1 VKSGLGAA
9 ARSLSPRPG
18 QSRHEFA
25 LRAAIVLGMAV
36 AAVAAWRLLDLL
48 LLFYAAVLVALLFH
62 ALAEAL
68 SSVTRLPVHWSLAVV
83 VAGSFLL
90 LLGLVALFGVEVAH
104 ELRTLAARL
113 PAAWHSLQARL
124 QPLGIDPGS
133 LDAIRAR
140 LIDGTGAAAIGEIA
154 ATALTAIGALLLAL
168 VGAAYL
174 AAQPG
179 TYRRGVLMLVP
190 RERLRATARMLE
202 AVVSALKRWLVGQ
215 LLVMVVVGLMTGL
228 GAWAIGLP
236 SAAALGLIAAVL
248 EFVPYVGPILTAV
261 PALLL
266 AFAISAETAGLTLGL
281 LLIVQQLE
289 GYILTP
295 LVQNRAVA
303 LPPALT
309 LFSIFAMG
317 ILLGPAGVLLAAP
330 LTVSAY
336 VVVNHLLGRAA
347 HVSGRKAR
355 HRPGSRHPSA
365 NGKAAE

>member
-1 VKSGLGAA
+1 MGPGHGETVPTIVPRGA
-9 ARSLSPRPG
+9 

-25 LRAAIVLGMAV
+25 LRVAIVLGMAV
-36 AAVAAWRLLDLL
+36 AGLAAWRLLDLL
-48 LLFYAAVLVALLFH
+48 LLFYAAVLVAILFH

-68 SSVTRLPVHWSLAVV
+68 SSVTRLPVHGSLAAV
-83 VAGSFLL
+83 VAASFLL
-90 LLGLVALFGVEVAH
+90 VVGLVALFGVEVTH
-104 ELRTLAARL
+104 ELKALASRL
-113 PAAWHSLQARL
+113 PAAWQSLQIRL
-124 QPLGIDPGS
+124 EPFGIDPQG
-133 LDAIRAR
+133 LEAIKAR
-140 LIDGTGAAAIGEIA
+140 LIDGTDASALGEVA
-154 ATALTAIGALLLAL
+154 TTALTATGGLLLAL

-174 AAQPG
+174 AAQPA
-179 TYRRGVLMLVP
+179 TYRRGLLLLVP
-190 RERLRATARMLE
+190 RWRLRAAARLLD

-215 LLVMVVVGLMTGL
+215 LLVMVAVGLMTGL

-266 AFAISAETAGLTLGL
+266 AIAISAETAGLTLGM

-317 ILLGPAGVLLAAP
+317 VLLGPAGVLLAAP
-330 LTVSAY
+330 LTVSGY
-336 VVVNHLLGRAA
+336 VIVRHLLGRP
-347 HVSGRKAR
+347 GR
-355 HRPGSRHPSA
+355 RPTRQETPA
-365 NGKAAE
+365 